1 MYKILVIVHFEYAAM
16 VATKAFLFTLIM
28 MPILMFGGIVLMPQ
42 LGKLNGSKTRK
53 IVVADGSGKLFAAI
67 QAAAEVRNQAIA
79 AAEKAASSDKK
90 PDDQSSD
97 SATNDSSVDDPKK
110 ASPKKSKGLDG
121 SDFRPVADRWEFT
134 AAPSPTLDDEQ
145 RMALSDQIRDGSLY
159 AFLEIPADSIPLD
172 SSNSLAAPSAEV
184 KPPTFVSQDAVL
196 SDARG
201 WVQSIL
207 QQEARKMRL
216 KSLGVDPATVAKAD
230 TPVVLAPTTPYAKSS
245 TGSVEARGGLD
256 ALASIFLPFGIMML
270 MFMVIFLA
278 AQPMLESGMEEKGQ
292 RIAEVLLGSV
302 SPSQLMAGK
311 LLGNVA
317 GSLMIFLIY
326 GIGGWLVLDRNGW
339 AEALPWNQLP
349 WFVVFQLLGV
359 LFFSSIFLAVGAS
372 ISDLKEAQSLLL
384 PVWLVLMAPLMV
396 WFVAVRDPNGSV
408 ATGLSFFPPSCPL
421 MMALRLASGQT
432 IPAWQPPVAA
442 LLLLVSTVVVVFL
455 AGKIYRA
462 SLLRSDGVR
471 SLGQLVKRLGW

>member
-1 MYKILVIVHFEYAAM
+1 MYKILVIAHREYAAM

-53 IVVADGSGKLFAAI
+53 IIVADGTGKLFSAI
-67 QAAAEVRNQAIA
+67 QAASDLRNQSL
-79 AAEKAASSDKK
+79 EAASKANEAAKK
-90 PDDQSSD
+90 SEGKTEESAEGSS
-97 SATNDSSVDDPKK
+97 SAAGSGDEKT
-110 ASPKKSKGLDG
+110 SPKKPKGLDDSG
-121 SDFRPVADRWEFT
+121 FRPVSDRWEIT
-134 AAPSPTLDDEQ
+134 AASSPTLDDQQ
-145 RMALSDQIRDGSLY
+145 RMELSDQIRMGSLY
-159 AFLEIPADSIPLD
+159 AFLEIPPDSIPLD
-172 SSNSLAAPSAEV
+172 SSVAPVEAKS
-184 KPPTFVSQDAVL
+184 PTFVSQDAVL
-196 SDARG
+196 SEARM
-201 WVQSIL
+201 WIQSIL
-207 QQEARKMRL
+207 QQEARTKRL
-216 KSLGVDPATVAKAD
+216 QSLGVDPNVVVKAD

-317 GSLMIFLIY
+317 GSFMIFLIY

-396 WFVAVRDPNGSV
+396 WFVAVRDPNGAV

-471 SLGQLVKRLGW
+471 SFGQLVKRLGW